1 MVAATI
7 RKCSEFCYSYLCPW
21 AGRTLITRSLKK
33 LEDYVDVSI
42 LDYELGEN
50 G

>member
-1 MVAATI
+1 MLI
-7 RKCSEFCYSYLCPW
+7 RPPFHAQSYLCPW

-33 LEDYVDVSI
+33 LEDYIDVSI